1 MALVKQILPLSLDQ
15 GINTKFD
22 QKDLPFG
29 QFELVQNASYIK
41 TGEFDKRFG
50 YEKIKGETIGG
61 TLNEPVIGVS
71 KFKNQLLWVSRDQV

>member
-22 QKDLPFG
+22 EKDLPFG
-29 QFELVQNASYIK
+29 QFELVQNASFVK

-50 YEKIKGETIGG
+50 YANRDTIRGSVAFIIP
-61 TLNEPVIGVS
+61 NYEQYEVE
-71 KFKNQLLWVSRDQV
+71 R